1 VRSEPVVDAAVGG
14 ALALAAAHGLGG
26 VEPIVLA
33 DGANVVVHLWP
44 APVVVKAAATT
55 LAVRPDAADWLGRE
69 IEVAAH
75 VAAAGLPVI
84 RPSDLL
90 PQGIHVVDGIPMTCW
105 EYVDVAP
112 SVPAA
117 DELAAMLL
125 DLHAVLGSY
134 PGKLPVL
141 GTPLLDIGR
150 FLDRGSLPA
159 PQNAALRKAFE
170 RLQPLPSPP
179 AQALHG
185 DPHPGNLLRT
195 AGGWIWCDFEDTCA
209 GPVQWDL
216 AAVATSTRIDGAAV
230 VAAYG
235 DVGDLRPWLE
245 LRRMHAAVWYSLY
258 AERIPGLAEQ
268 ARVRLAE
275 WPA

>member
-1 VRSEPVVDAAVGG
+1 VLEAAVRG

-26 VEPIVLA
+26 IEPIVLA
-33 DGANVVVHLWP
+33 DGANVVLHLWP

-69 IEVAAH
+69 IDVAAH

-84 RPSDLL
+84 RPSDLV
-90 PQGIHVVDGIPMTCW
+90 PPGIQVVDGIPMTCW
-105 EYVDVAP
+105 ELVEGTR

-117 DELAAMLL
+117 DELAELLL
-125 DLHAVLGSY
+125 DLHAVLRSY
-134 PGKLPVL
+134 AGELPML

-159 PQNAALRKAFE
+159 HRNAALRRAFDA
-170 RLQPLPSPP
+170 LQPLPGHP

-195 AGGWIWCDFEDTCA
+195 AAGWVWCDFEDTCA
-209 GPVQWDL
+209 GPVHWDL

-230 VAAYG
+230 IAAYG
-235 DVGDLRPWLE
+235 DVGDLSPWLE

-258 AERIPGLAEQ
+258 AERIPRLAEQ
-268 ARVRLAE
+268 ARGRLEE
-275 WPA
+275 WLP